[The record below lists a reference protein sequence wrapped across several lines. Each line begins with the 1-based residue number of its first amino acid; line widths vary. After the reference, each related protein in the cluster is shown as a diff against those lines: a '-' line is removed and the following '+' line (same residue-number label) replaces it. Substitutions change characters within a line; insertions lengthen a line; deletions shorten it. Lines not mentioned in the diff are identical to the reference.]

1 MTRFAANRDYF
12 AGGLM
17 ALIGAGAVYEGQK
30 YGIGSLSDMGS
41 GYFPVVA
48 GSGLILLGIA
58 MASVRGPAPD
68 GQGASAP
75 DWRGALAITAGVVLF
90 VTLAKS
96 AGLAPAIFACV
107 FASALGA
114 RATTLKQAAI
124 LAVAVTIFG
133 VALFS
138 YGLHVQFPVLRG
150 VL

>member
-90 VTLAKS
+90 VNCDQ
-96 AGLAPAIFACV
+96 GR
-107 FASALGA
+107 ASLRQTAA
-114 RATTLKQAAI
+114 RD
-124 LAVAVTIFG
+124 G
-133 VALFS
+133 S
-138 YGLHVQFPVLRG
+138 
-150 VL
+150 